1 MAKTA
6 LKLNSTD
13 GYGKDLTTT
22 INYVNPEAGKDQ
34 MLEFT
39 QALNALTTNTYK
51 ETEKVTTTNLDLEPS
66 PSTPT
71 ISSSVSTISRGSWQ
85 ESGSSMIC
93 TSTPTISYNGDGSFW
108 ISQEATSAGLRFM
121 VANNDAGTGNIYMEL
136 SYLKSRPVTFPLTLT
151 VGYTGTENYKACSI
165 DITLA

>member
-1 MAKTA
+1 MAKTS

-34 MLEFT
+34 MLELT

-71 ISSSVSTISRGSWQ
+71 ISSSITTVPRSNWA
-85 ESGSSMIC
+85 ESGGRMLC
-93 TSTPTISYNGDGSFW
+93 TQNPVISYNGDGNPFVNRSA
-108 ISQEATSAGLRFM
+108 ISAGLRPEIAKTDSNTAI
-121 VANNDAGTGNIYMEL
+121 VL
-136 SYLKSRPVTFPLTLT
+136 SYATANPITFPLTLT
-151 VGYTGTENYKACSI
+151 VGFTATENYKACSV